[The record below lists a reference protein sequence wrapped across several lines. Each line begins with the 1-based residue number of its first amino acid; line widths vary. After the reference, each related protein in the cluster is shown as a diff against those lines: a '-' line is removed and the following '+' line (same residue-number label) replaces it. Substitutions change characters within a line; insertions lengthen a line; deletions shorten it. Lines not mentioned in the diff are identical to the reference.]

1 MQAQVLSLV
10 YCRNGGRTPPPN
22 KPVLCLFRRNMG
34 TYFASDFKIC
44 TYVVLPSEAG
54 LIHKWVEHNT
64 IGIVEVVPFAWVE
77 TTEFTAEPE
86 FYTTLAQ
93 LGQVKINLTW

>member
-1 MQAQVLSLV
+1 MQAQALSLV
-10 YCRNGGRTPPPN
+10 YCRKDGRLPPPN
-22 KPVLCLFRRNMG
+22 KPVLCLFRRSMG
-34 TYFASDFKIC
+34 NYWTSDFKIC
-44 TYVVLPSEAG
+44 TYIVLPSEAG
-54 LIHKWVEHNT
+54 LTYKWVEHNT

-77 TTEFTAEPE
+77 TTEFTAEAE